1 MGERENTPNPPA
13 LPRCTSQQKLV
24 RKNISLYNK
33 NLKIGQFK
41 LENYTIL

>member
-1 MGERENTPNPPA
+1 MRYKYI
-13 LPRCTSQQKLV
+13 CTSQQKLD

-33 NLKIGQFK
+33 NIKIGQFK